1 VACIRKSLQPIE
13 IDELKTWIE
22 GKDVMSLF
30 NEVLA
35 DLLLELG
42 IGNPTEEKKR

>member
-1 VACIRKSLQPIE
+1 ME
-13 IDELKTWIE
+13 ELKTWIE
-22 GKDVMSLF
+22 GKDVMKLF

-42 IGNPTEEKKR
+42 IGNPTDEKKR

>member
-1 VACIRKSLQPIE
+1 ME
-13 IDELKTWIE
+13 ELKTWIE
-22 GKDVMSLF
+22 GKDVMNLF

-42 IGNPTEEKKR
+42 IGNSTDEKKR